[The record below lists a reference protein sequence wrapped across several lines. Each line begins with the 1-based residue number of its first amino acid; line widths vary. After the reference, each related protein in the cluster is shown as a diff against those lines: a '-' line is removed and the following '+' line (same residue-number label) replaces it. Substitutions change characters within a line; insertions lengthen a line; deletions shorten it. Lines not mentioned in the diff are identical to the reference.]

1 MATVER
7 QHWFDPAETEPG
19 RFLLGHILLVAIGAL
34 VVAFLIWSN
43 WAVLDEVTRGEGR
56 VIPSSRTQVIQ
67 NLEGGIL
74 AEVLV
79 HEGDVVDKG
88 QVVMRIDNTT
98 AVSNLE
104 DLQAQRWSLMG
115 VIARL
120 EAEAG
125 GADSEKDIRFPA
137 DLLEKAPE
145 VAAAQRELFAA
156 RAAQLQ
162 SQIAT
167 LKTQAQQ
174 RQQEV
179 AELSGKL
186 KRLEQSAALAQKELT
201 ITRPL
206 AAQGVVSQVEL
217 LKKEREYNDIM
228 ADLDATRL
236 ALPRARSALQEALSR
251 IEEQQATFRADA
263 STDLNDQRTQLASV
277 EAQLTAGSD
286 RVKRTEVRSPVK
298 GRVKEIKVRTIGGV
312 IQPGEDLMEIVPMED
327 TLLIEA
333 QIRPSDVAFLHPG
346 QEATVKV
353 TAYDYSIYGG
363 LDATLEDISADT
375 IEDETGKHQGERFFR
390 VRLRTEKSFLGTP
403 EKPLPIIPGMTASV
417 DIKTGQKT
425 VLQYLLKPI
434 LKAKQSALRER

>member
-1 MATVER
+1 MAAVER
-7 QHWFDPAETEPG
+7 HHWFDPAETEPG
-19 RFLLGHILLVAIGAL
+19 RFLLGHILLIAIGAL
-34 VVAFLIWSN
+34 VAVFLVWSN

-56 VIPSSRTQVIQ
+56 VIPSSQVQVIQ

-98 AVSNLE
+98 AESNLE
-104 DLQAQRWSLMG
+104 DLQAQKWSLMA

-120 EAEAG
+120 SAEAEGVA
-125 GADSEKDIRFPA
+125 SEKDIKFPA
-137 DLLEKAPE
+137 ELLKVAPQF
-145 VAAAQRELFAA
+145 AAAQRDLFVA

-174 RQQEV
+174 RQQELT
-179 AELSGKL
+179 ELNGKL
-186 KRLEQSAALAQKELT
+186 KSLEQSAALAKKELT

-228 ADLDATRL
+228 GDLNATRL
-236 ALPRARSALQEALSR
+236 ALPRAKAALQEAISR
-251 IEEQQATFRADA
+251 IAEQEATFRADA
-263 STDLNDQRTQLASV
+263 STDLNNQRTQLASV
-277 EAQLTAGSD
+277 EAQLTAGRD
-286 RVKRTEVRSPVK
+286 RVTRTEVRSPVK

-312 IQPGEDLMEIVPMED
+312 IQPGQDLMEIVPIED

-346 QEATVKV
+346 QKATVKI

-375 IEDETGKHQGERFFR
+375 IEDTTGEHQGERFFR
-390 VRLRTEKSFLGTP
+390 VRLRTVKNFLGTP
-403 EKPLPIIPGMTASV
+403 ETPLPIIPGMTATV
-417 DIKTGQKT
+417 DIRTGQKT
-425 VLQYLLKPI
+425 VFQYLMKPI
-434 LKAKQSALRER
+434 LKARQSALRER